1 MPNSGH
7 AVAVDLHV
15 RRHSLWASAH
25 HITPY
30 AFCSPVAQRGWLTI
44 RTLVAF
50 FGMTQ
55 GGYKG
60 ENPDARS
67 ATRLQGPKPESVGRF
82 ACELKLPPPKERK
95 RKTFPQALKRM
106 VLSGFMS
113 ELKLRPPYGE
123 RGLPPLTEEQE
134 KQERFLAARPGAQ
147 KPCARESRVAALGMT
162 WALGLRHG

>member
-1 MPNSGH
+1 MDFGVLLFVCRQRGECDLLQGLSELNKDQLSSLIGVAYLDSARHDGLHNIDAMPNSGH

-67 ATRLQGPKPESVGRF
+67 ATRLQ
-82 ACELKLPPPKERK
+82 
-95 RKTFPQALKRM
+95 
-106 VLSGFMS
+106 
-113 ELKLRPPYGE
+113 
-123 RGLPPLTEEQE
+123 
-134 KQERFLAARPGAQ
+134 
-147 KPCARESRVAALGMT
+147 
-162 WALGLRHG
+162 